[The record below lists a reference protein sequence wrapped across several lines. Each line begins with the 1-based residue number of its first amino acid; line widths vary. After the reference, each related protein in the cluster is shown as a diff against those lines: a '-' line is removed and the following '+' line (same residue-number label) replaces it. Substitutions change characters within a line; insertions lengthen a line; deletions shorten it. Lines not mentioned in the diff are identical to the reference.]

1 MRRIET
7 ARLAS
12 IGVDIF
18 LVSAG
23 LQVEGR
29 DTIKLLYFGPSRGDS
44 LNLGD
49 TQRSLTPRKSAGFRV
64 ESERRRSA
72 VAAVIIVLAGCT
84 KAVCAGSPSGP
95 RLN

>member
-44 LNLGD
+44 LNVGD
-49 TQRSLTPRKSAGFRV
+49 TQRSLTPRKAGFRV